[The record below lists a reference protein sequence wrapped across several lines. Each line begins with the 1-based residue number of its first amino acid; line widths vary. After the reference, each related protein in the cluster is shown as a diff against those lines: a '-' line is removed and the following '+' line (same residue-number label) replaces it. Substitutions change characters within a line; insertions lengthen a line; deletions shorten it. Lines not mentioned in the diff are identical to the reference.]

1 MLPRMTRSVT
11 VARCGDG
18 GDMVVQEEEVRGG
31 GAVTG
36 LTSQISGARAARVH
50 QF

>member
-11 VARCGDG
+11 VARSGDG

-36 LTSQISGARAARVH
+36 LPSQISGARADRVP

>member
-11 VARCGDG
+11 VARSGDG
-18 GDMVVQEEEVRGG
+18 GDMVQEEEVRGG
-31 GAVTG
+31 GAVTE